1 MSGLSGFNGHLFH
14 NESRWRRLSSEE
26 FRYALLHAPRD
37 LAAHAASQRKYG
49 EIYRLF
55 SERCPAGDRRLFVE
69 ALDHKEQGDW
79 GEPERFWTVIVED
92 HDMEIVRLA
101 AACLTRRL
109 GAEAVRTRAYRLRAA
124 HHERAQAVLDGASQ
138 EPPMEQ
144 AS

>member
-1 MSGLSGFNGHLFH
+1 MSGVSGFTGHLFH
-14 NESRWRRLSSEE
+14 NESRWRQLSSEE
-26 FRYALLHAPRD
+26 FRFALLHAPRD
-37 LAAHAASQRKYG
+37 LAAHPAARRKFG

-55 SERCPAGDRRLFVE
+55 SERYPPADRRAFVE

-92 HDMEIVRLA
+92 HDLEIVRLA
-101 AACLTRRL
+101 ASCLTTRL

-124 HHERAQAVLDGASQ
+124 NHERAQAVLDGASQ